1 MKRYLPTA
9 VQYLFFFTAIVLTAL
24 GVGSMFRGGPI
35 PNMKLLYMIYAI
47 LMLGDALA
55 MLACGLL
62 IRARKT
68 AIFWFAVTLLS
79 LNIILTIFDQF
90 GLVDLLFVL
99 LNASTLGLLFSLRK
113 EFLPQ

>member
-1 MKRYLPTA
+1 MKQNLPTA
-9 VQYLFFFTAIVLTAL
+9 VQYLFFFTAIVLMAL
-24 GVGSMFRGGPI
+24 SVGSMFRGGPI

-79 LNIILTIFDQF
+79 LNIVLTIFDQF

>member
-1 MKRYLPTA
+1 MKRNLPTL
-9 VQYLFFFTAIVLTAL
+9 VQYLFFFTAIVLMAL
-24 GVGSMFRGGPI
+24 GVGSIFRAGSN
-35 PNMKLLYMIYAI
+35 PNMKLIYMVYAI
-47 LMLGDALA
+47 LTLGDALA

-68 AIFWFAVTLLS
+68 AIFWSAAALLS
-79 LNIILTIFDQF
+79 LHIVLTIFDQF

-99 LNASTLGLLFSLRK
+99 LNLLILGLLIALRR

>member
-1 MKRYLPTA
+1 MKPNLPA
-9 VQYLFFFTAIVLTAL
+9 LVQYLFFFTAVLLMAL
-24 GVGSMFRGGPI
+24 GVGSMFRASPR
-35 PNMKLLYMIYAI
+35 PDMKLIYMVYAI
-47 LMLGDALA
+47 LMFGDALA

-68 AIFWFAVTLLS
+68 IIFWSAVTLLS
-79 LNIILTIFDQF
+79 LNIILSIFDQF

-99 LNASTLGLLFSLRK
+99 LNLLTLGLLITLRR